1 MINIELLTR
10 ATNLYLSNFDT
21 IDKQSAIEAAFLS
34 INESVVELQDL
45 KKLLKKSQPNLTLA
59 NILSLC
65 ASISSY
71 TIEIKET
78 IRYLETHQR

>member
-1 MINIELLTR
+1 MLNIELLTR

-21 IDKQSAIEAAFLS
+21 IDKHNAIETAFLS
-34 INESVVELQDL
+34 INESIVELQSL
-45 KKLLKKSQPNLTLA
+45 KDFLKNRQPNLNVA

-65 ASISSY
+65 LSISSY

-78 IRYLETHQR
+78 IRYLETHQL